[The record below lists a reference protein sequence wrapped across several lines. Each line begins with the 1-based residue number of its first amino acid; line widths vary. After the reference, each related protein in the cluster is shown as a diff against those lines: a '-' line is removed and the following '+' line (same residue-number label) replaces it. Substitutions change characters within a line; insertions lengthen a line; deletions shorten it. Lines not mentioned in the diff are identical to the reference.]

1 MWYIED
7 TGQDRRQLS
16 WATATRSLR
25 RLKARIV
32 NVGGKREQP
41 QAQTWKLTDAAQWEL
56 LFQLRAQSHC
66 LLEREEEV
74 EAQNI

>member
-7 TGQDRRQLS
+7 TGQERKQLS

-41 QAQTWKLTDAAQWEL
+41 QAQTWKLTDAA
-56 LFQLRAQSHC
+56 
-66 LLEREEEV
+66 
-74 EAQNI
+74 